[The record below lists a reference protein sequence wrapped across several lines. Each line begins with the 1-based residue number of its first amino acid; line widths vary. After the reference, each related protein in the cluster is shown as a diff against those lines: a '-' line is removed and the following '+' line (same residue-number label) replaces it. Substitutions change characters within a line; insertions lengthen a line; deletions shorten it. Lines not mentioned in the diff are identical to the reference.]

1 MIDGTLFP
9 FAFAPMASAE
19 DCFTRKVDY
28 TIEGLVICDDAA
40 RITWI
45 EIILRYSFL
54 EQLNS
59 LM

>member
-1 MIDGTLFP
+1 VIDGTLFP

-28 TIEGLVICDDAA
+28 TIKGLVICDDAA

-45 EIILRYSFL
+45 QMGWPDSVHD
-54 EQLNS
+54 N
-59 LM
+59 